1 MANDKKGP
9 TPNAATTK
17 TDSLFPTGC
26 ISCGILTGAVS
37 STLFTPFDRA
47 LYLSVTARRPIFD
60 RRNWLRPYQ
69 GVLNT
74 FTSRAINTGLYYP
87 LESIFTNALSS
98 LYTSPGGLKD
108 TESQRQGQVD
118 AEGVGQTKISQKDA
132 EGVLSYPTADE
143 PNSGEAPATP
153 KWIFLAAGQLV
164 GLTSAVVCHPIN
176 MLKCAS
182 WSGHSDTSSGAFFQF
197 VRRGGVRQLYR
208 GMGPTMMREAMFGGI
223 FSLLRHGYGFS
234 SSGTPPVDTNRPST
248 CDSTSSDPPTPA
260 QQPSDM
266 QSVAILE
273 VCNPF
278 VENFVA
284 AAIGVV
290 FSSPFNYARNMQLS
304 TPIGA
309 PTPTT
314 WSTLGDLWREAFHS
328 ASAYGNAPC
337 DRRSNSGVT
346 AKRGAFPQLPKSR
359 TDTSVSPSTKN
370 VADAIPQDIQRKVP
384 RCLVRHPTVRG
395 VVIIADRLR
404 IGWGSVRASIG
415 MSIGAV
421 VYGACLNHL
430 VPLTGGFCMP

>member
-9 TPNAATTK
+9 MPNAATTK
-17 TDSLFPTGC
+17 TDSLFPRGC

-47 LYLSVTARRPIFD
+47 VYLSVTARRPLFD

-87 LESIFTNALSS
+87 LESIFKNALSS
-98 LYTSPGGLKD
+98 LYTSAGGLKD
-108 TESQRQGQVD
+108 TESQRQAQVD
-118 AEGVGQTKISQKDA
+118 AEWVGQTENSQKDA
-132 EGVLSYPTADE
+132 EGVLSHPTADE
-143 PNSGEAPATP
+143 SNSGEASAPP

-182 WSGHSDTSSGAFFQF
+182 WSGHSDTSSGAFFQS

-208 GMGPTMMREAMFGGI
+208 GMGPTMMREATFGGI

-234 SSGTPPVDTNRPST
+234 SSDTPTVDKNRPST

-260 QQPSDM
+260 QQPSDV

-314 WSTLGDLWREAFHS
+314 WSTLRDLWREAFHP
-328 ASAYGNAPC
+328 ASAHGNTPFERRGSGGAPE
-337 DRRSNSGVT
+337 
-346 AKRGAFPQLPKSR
+346 RGAFPQLPKSR
-359 TDTSVSPSTKN
+359 TGTSVSPSLKN
-370 VADAIPQDIQRKVP
+370 AAEAIPQDIQRNVP
-384 RCLVRHPTVRG
+384 RFLVRHPTVRG

-430 VPLTGGFCMP
+430 VPLTGGSYMP